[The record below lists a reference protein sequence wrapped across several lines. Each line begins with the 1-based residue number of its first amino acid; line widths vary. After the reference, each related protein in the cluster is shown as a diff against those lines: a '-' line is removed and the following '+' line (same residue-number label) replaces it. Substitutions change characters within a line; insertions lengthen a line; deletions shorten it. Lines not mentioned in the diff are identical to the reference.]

1 MRFGISPIVSGE
13 EVNDFTRRQP
23 QRGAGHGN
31 PQRNPVMGKLVRGLS
46 TQPGSS
52 HNTAPQKRQRARPRQ
67 HPFSRRDIAP
77 AWIKHN
83 SRTEHALDA
92 PHLDSAVVMRHTLFA
107 HIERSFFFKR
117 KPSREPLN
125 THMILVP

>member
-1 MRFGISPIVSGE
+1 MGTRKGTRLWENTPRAAARKPARATPPHREKAAASP
-13 EVNDFTRRQP
+13 
-23 QRGAGHGN
+23 
-31 PQRNPVMGKLVRGLS
+31 
-46 TQPGSS
+46 
-52 HNTAPQKRQRARPRQ
+52 PRQ

-77 AWIKHN
+77 AWIKRN

-92 PHLDSAVVMRHTLFA
+92 LVLDSAVVMRHTLFA
-107 HIERSFFFKR
+107 YIERSFFFKR

>member
-13 EVNDFTRRQP
+13 DVNDSTPRTAKGSQPWEPAKEPGYGKTRPVPPRAGRLEQP
-23 QRGAGHGN
+23 R
-31 PQRNPVMGKLVRGLS
+31 RTGKKAAVS
-46 TQPGSS
+46 P
-52 HNTAPQKRQRARPRQ
+52 PRQ
-67 HPFSRRDIAP
+67 HPFGRRDIAR
-77 AWIKHN
+77 AWIKRN

-92 PHLDSAVVMRHTLFA
+92 LVLDSAVVMRHTLFA
-107 HIERSFFFKR
+107 YIERSFFFKR